1 MTQKYF
7 FFFFMYSVNT
17 QIINIKQQ
25 IDQLENQI
33 TEAAEREDYTQA
45 YIFNIYINILFLII
59 CA

>member
-1 MTQKYF
+1 
-7 FFFFMYSVNT
+7 MYSVNT